1 MTLPRQSTRIFLSER
16 PNGPISDGTF
26 KLATTVLPRP
36 AVDQVVV
43 RVDYISLDPAM
54 RLWLDDARS
63 YLPPIQIGETIR
75 APGVGTVVQGNSQ
88 LKEADTV
95 YGFLGWAEYII
106 APAKDLRKISPPEG
120 AAVTDF
126 LGPLGFNGMSAYFG
140 LLSVGKIKAGETLV
154 VSGAAGATGSLV
166 CQIGKI
172 KGARVI
178 GIASTSKC
186 SYLVNQLG
194 VDAALDYTS
203 PTFAKDFCDT
213 VGYLDVF
220 FDNVG
225 GEILDLV
232 LSRLKPY
239 ARIVLCGAIS
249 TYNSGGQHYGIKNYP
264 QMIFQKARAEGFLA
278 TEYIDQY
285 AEAEAEM
292 FGWMNEGKLVYK
304 YHIEEGLER
313 CPEYLGLLFSGGNEG
328 KLLVKVSGAVT
339 SPKTIL

>member
-126 LGPLGFNGMSAYFG
+126 LGPLGFNGMSACFG

-166 CQIGKI
+166 CQNCKI

-178 GIASTSKC
+178 GLASTLKC

-203 PTFAKDFCDT
+203 PTFAKRFLRYCRQTQAVRSDCLVWGD
-213 VGYLDVF
+213 LDVQF
-220 FDNVG
+220 WWATLWD
-225 GEILDLV
+225 
-232 LSRLKPY
+232 
-239 ARIVLCGAIS
+239 
-249 TYNSGGQHYGIKNYP
+249 QNYP

-339 SPKTIL
+339 SPETIL

>member
-1 MTLPRQSTRIFLSER
+1 MPDFPFENAWEPGDDLRCFHFLDFVTNPKGFSIKIVELPRQLPLNWSQVAIALNFNPPPMTLPRQSTRIFLSER

-106 APAKDLRKISPPEG
+106 APAKDLRKISDFLSPPEG

-126 LGPLGFNGMSAYFG
+126 LGPLGFNGMSACFG

-178 GIASTSKC
+178 GLASTLKC

-203 PTFAKDFCDT
+203 PTFAK
-213 VGYLDVF
+213 
-220 FDNVG
+220 
-225 GEILDLV
+225 
-232 LSRLKPY
+232 R
-239 ARIVLCGAIS
+239 
-249 TYNSGGQHYGIKNYP
+249 
-264 QMIFQKARAEGFLA
+264 FLR
-278 TEYIDQY
+278 YC
-285 AEAEAEM
+285 
-292 FGWMNEGKLVYK
+292 
-304 YHIEEGLER
+304 R
-313 CPEYLGLLFSGGNEG
+313 
-328 KLLVKVSGAVT
+328 VS
-339 SPKTIL
+339 